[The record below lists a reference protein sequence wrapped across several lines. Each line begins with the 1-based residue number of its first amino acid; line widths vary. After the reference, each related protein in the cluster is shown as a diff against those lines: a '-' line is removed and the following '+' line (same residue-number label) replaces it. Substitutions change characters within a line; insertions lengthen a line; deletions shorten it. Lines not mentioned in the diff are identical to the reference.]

1 MSVRFV
7 KFNQIYVNPARVLS
21 VNEVYSLGE
30 INLGGP
36 SPIKTGL
43 PVKEVIRMLE
53 EALNSSAEAPEGGGA
68 MTGA

>member
-1 MSVRFV
+1 MGVRFV

-43 PVKEVIRMLE
+43 SVKEVIRMLE
-53 EALNSSAEAPEGGGA
+53 EAMNSVTVEPQSAPA
-68 MTGA
+68 TK

>member
-1 MSVRFV
+1 MGVRFV
-7 KFNQIYVNPARVLS
+7 KFNHIYVNPARVLS

-43 PVKEVIRMLE
+43 PIRQVIKMLE
-53 EALNSSAEAPEGGGA
+53 EAMNSATVE
-68 MTGA
+68 